1 MADEIVAFLPCRKGS
16 ERVKGKNIRPF
27 AGIEGGLTRIKIT
40 QLLDCP
46 LIDRIVVSTD
56 DAEVEAI
63 CREAARHA
71 SKLLEIVERPSELA
85 ASTTSTDDVIR
96 YVPSLIPRGTVLW
109 THVTSPFVTAEI
121 YQDAILRYRQN
132 LAAHDS
138 LMSVTKIQKFL
149 WNENG
154 PVNYD
159 KTLQKWPNTQT
170 LPVLYEINSAFFMAP
185 VDLYHDPGDRIGSK
199 PYLYELS
206 GSQALDIDWMEDFL
220 LAEKLWLCQ

>member
-1 MADEIVAFLPCRKGS
+1 MTHEIVAFLPCRKGS
-16 ERVKGKNIRPF
+16 ERVKGKNVRPF
-27 AGIEGGLTRIKIT
+27 AGIEGGLTRIKIS

-56 DAEVEAI
+56 DPEVEAI
-63 CREAARHA
+63 CREAAPHA
-71 SKLLEIVERPSELA
+71 SKPLEIVERPAELA

-96 YVPSLIPRGTVLW
+96 YVPSVIPSGTVLW
-109 THVTSPFVTAEI
+109 THVTSPFVTAEV

-138 LMSVTKIQKFL
+138 LMSVTKIRKFL
-149 WNENG
+149 WNEEG

-170 LPVLYEINSAFFMAP
+170 LPVLYEINSAIFIAP
-185 VDLYHDPGDRIGSK
+185 VDLYRDPGDRIGSK